1 MHITNML
8 GDDAVLAEIGSR
20 IAARRLSMQL
30 TQAQVATQAG
40 VAKRTLERV
49 EAGQSA
55 QLATL
60 VRILR
65 ALESLQELERILP
78 QSGPTPMELLQ
89 NRGKRRQRAP
99 GKDTTRE
106 DAAAWTWD
114 DQP

>member
-8 GDDAVLAEIGSR
+8 SDDAVLAEIGSR
-20 IAARRLSMQL
+20 FAARRLAMQL

-60 VRILR
+60 VRVLR

-106 DAAAWTWD
+106 DAGAWTWD

>member
-1 MHITNML
+1 MHISNML
-8 GDDAVLAEIGSR
+8 SDDAVLAEIGSR
-20 IAARRLSMQL
+20 IAARRLAMQL
-30 TQAQVATQAG
+30 TQAQVASQAG

-55 QLATL
+55 QLATV

-65 ALESLQELERILP
+65 ALESLKDLQLVLP
-78 QSGPTPMELLQ
+78 ETGPTPMELLQ

-99 GKDTTRE
+99 GKDMTRE
-106 DAAAWTWD
+106 DTATWTWD